1 MITIIITII
10 LIIISGIGKSI
21 MDTLQFHYGGSI
33 FTHNQ
38 SWWNP
43 KITWKHK
50 YKNDDYTQGPA
61 FWGSTTY
68 LVFLTDAWH
77 FFQFLFLN
85 SLFISIIIA
94 IPFPFFN
101 NIWDF
106 ILSFLIYRI
115 IFGTVFEISFRLFK
129 KKVIKP

>member
-1 MITIIITII
+1 MLVII
-10 LIIISGIGKSI
+10 LIIIASISKSI
-21 MDTLQFHYGGSI
+21 MDTLQFHYSKSI

-43 KITWKHK
+43 KISWEHK
-50 YKNDDYTQGPA
+50 YKDNDCTKGPA
-61 FWGSTTY
+61 FPGSTTF

-94 IPFPFFN
+94 TPFPFFG

-106 ILSFLIYRI
+106 ILTFLIYRV
-115 IFGTVFEISFRLFK
+115 IFGVIFEISFRIFSK
-129 KKVIKP
+129 KNLIKP